1 MIEIVWTIKPSRFW
15 LNIIPGSSLL
25 PSPVLVSTE
34 RIGPVV
40 PQIVA
45 ISTVPSIPSKL
56 PVPPIIVE
64 GNGGGSLISPLNG
77 SEMIV
82 KSLPGPNF
90 LRRGASVGACCA
102 GTGTGIGTGAGFGAG
117 AGFRVGLR
125 VGCLGLDLEICSP
138 RSKTN
143 DVPE

>member
-25 PSPVLVSTE
+25 AGPYPLLSTE

-56 PVPPIIVE
+56 QKQKKWNRIEKAIFY
-64 GNGGGSLISPLNG
+64 ISA
-77 SEMIV
+77 MV
-82 KSLPGPNF
+82 
-90 LRRGASVGACCA
+90 
-102 GTGTGIGTGAGFGAG
+102 
-117 AGFRVGLR
+117 
-125 VGCLGLDLEICSP
+125 
-138 RSKTN
+138 
-143 DVPE
+143 

>member
-56 PVPPIIVE
+56 QKRKKWNKIEKAI
-64 GNGGGSLISPLNG
+64 
-77 SEMIV
+77 
-82 KSLPGPNF
+82 F
-90 LRRGASVGACCA
+90 LY
-102 GTGTGIGTGAGFGAG
+102 
-117 AGFRVGLR
+117 
-125 VGCLGLDLEICSP
+125 
-138 RSKTN
+138 
-143 DVPE
+143 